1 MPRKKVFLVITA
13 AIMLFIIAAVSVY
26 MAARPATLDLYDADT
41 GRLYASWPAEEGLGF
56 SVGFIHS
63 VNKSLVCDY
72 FVLRNGEIYA
82 EKTVYS
88 AFGAGVQTEVE
99 EGQTLTYNEDGTMT
113 ISGFNQRFDKLSY
126 IVGTVYDHVLT
137 IGGETISLT
146 ELCGRN
152 AAVVFE
158 VRSGFAH
165 YYH

>member
-1 MPRKKVFLVITA
+1 M
-13 AIMLFIIAAVSVY
+13 
-26 MAARPATLDLYDADT
+26 
-41 GRLYASWPAEEGLGF
+41 
-56 SVGFIHS
+56 GFIHS